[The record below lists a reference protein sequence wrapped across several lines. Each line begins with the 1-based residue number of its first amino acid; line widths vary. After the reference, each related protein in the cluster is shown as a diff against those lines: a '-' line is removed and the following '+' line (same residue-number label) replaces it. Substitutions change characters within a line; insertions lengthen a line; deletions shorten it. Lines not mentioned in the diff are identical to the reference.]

1 MTTVTVNPGTLER
14 KWWVIDARDVV
25 LGRLASNAARLLLGK
40 HKASFSPAHDVGDF
54 VIVINADH
62 VALTGTKRTDIRY
75 FNHSQYPG
83 GWRNLSVAQ
92 VSAKRPDYPVRHEI
106 CSSEPLKRA
115 RESFSPW
122 KAQVVHFGASRA
134 ARGVAMSIKSRIEPG
149 RFIGFLPV
157 E

>member
-92 VSAKRPDYPVRHEI
+92 VSAKRPDYPVRHAI
-106 CSSEPLKRA
+106 NGMLPKTPLGRA
-115 RESFSPW
+115 IGSKLYVYGGDKHPHAAQKPEAFDVR
-122 KAQVVHFGASRA
+122 KAPA
-134 ARGVAMSIKSRIEPG
+134 A
-149 RFIGFLPV
+149 
-157 E
+157 